1 MEDTYNTIA
10 FSEMSFRLQEIKDE
24 QTNTSYEQAQF
35 RIGNLVF
42 SLFHA
47 IEINGKIEINESRI
61 SK

>member
-47 IEINGKIEINESRI
+47 IETNGKIKIL
-61 SK
+61 